1 MQHPMKIHTSD
12 TRSDEMLLA
21 DALAGNKLALEN
33 LLKRYQDYIFNISL
47 RLFAHPDDALD
58 ATQEV
63 LIKIVTHLKTF
74 NGKSQFK
81 TWLYRIAVNHFLNT
95 PRKKVEQF
103 FDHRAPESPLLEIA
117 DTPSETYDESLLEE
131 VRLACSMA
139 MLMCLNR
146 DQRLIYIIGEIF
158 GADHQLGAELFDL
171 STANYRVRLHRA
183 RADLLNYIGGR
194 CGLVDPKNSCRC
206 YKKTGAMVQ
215 KGFVDPEKHVFN
227 AEYTQKI
234 QEIVATQ
241 REAVSD
247 DIAFRMTELF
257 VDAPFQVKKE
267 LDEVLEG
274 LLR

>member
-1 MQHPMKIHTSD
+1 MLHAMKTRTSD
-12 TRSDEMLLA
+12 TTTDEMLLA
-21 DALAGNKLALEN
+21 EALAGNKQALEN

-81 TWLYRIAVNHFLNT
+81 TWLFRIAVNHFLNT

-103 FDHRAPESPLLEIA
+103 FDHRAPDNPLLDIA
-117 DTPSETYDESLLEE
+117 DAPGETYEEALVEE

-158 GADHQLGAELFDL
+158 GAEHQLGAELFGL

-183 RADLLNYIGGR
+183 RTDLLNYIAGR

-206 YKKTGAMVQ
+206 YKKTGAMIQ
-215 KGFVDPEKHVFN
+215 KGFVDREKLVFN

-234 QEIVATQ
+234 HEIIATQ
-241 REAVSD
+241 RDAVSD
-247 DIAFRMTELF
+247 DIKFRMTELF
-257 VDAPFQVKKE
+257 VDAPFQVKQE
-267 LDEVLEG
+267 LDDVLEG